1 MTNVLMQMMCIACYK
16 QVLPKTRQE
25 LHTVVDPCNLR
36 SLEAGDWGFKAI
48 MNYIARSYLKTKK
61 SKIKN
66 KTNNQPRGKE

>member
-1 MTNVLMQMMCIACYK
+1 MTNALKQMMCIECYK

-25 LHTVVDPCNLR
+25 LHTAVDACNLR
-36 SLEAGDWGFKAI
+36 SLEAGDWEFKVI

-66 KTNNQPRGKE
+66 KTNKQPRGKE